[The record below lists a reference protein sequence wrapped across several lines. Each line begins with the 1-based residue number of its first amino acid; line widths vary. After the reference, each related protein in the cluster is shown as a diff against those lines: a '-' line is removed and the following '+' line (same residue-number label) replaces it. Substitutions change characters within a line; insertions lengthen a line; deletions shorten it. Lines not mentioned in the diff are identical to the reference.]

1 MNSLIDI
8 FGSCVSRDI
17 FNVCKQFSN
26 CLGCYIART
35 SIVGLFYKPVDLNQI
50 NINLASSF
58 QKRMV
63 ENDIYKTSFSKLRE
77 SNSSFLL
84 VDFVD
89 TVRFRLAKIENTYVT
104 FSSEFANGTK
114 GQRFILNS
122 ISDDNTFVCNDLSV
136 YIDYFCNEIKKIY
149 EESNLILHKV
159 RWSNQ
164 YIPSIDSH
172 NNVDNKVVCMG
183 GRKNLINF
191 SDELIKVNNIMN
203 KRIAYL
209 ENCFLN
215 NFPKAKIL
223 DLSEL
228 NLAADENHVWGLSP
242 VHKEHRYY
250 EEAMKILN
258 EIICNN
264 I

>member
-1 MNSLIDI
+1 MTKIDI

-17 FNVCKQFSN
+17 FNVNEQFSN
-26 CLGCYIART
+26 CLGCYISRA
-35 SIVGLFYKPVDLNQI
+35 SIVSLFYKPVDLNQI

-58 QKRMV
+58 QKRMA
-63 ENDIYKTSFSKLRE
+63 ENDIYKTTFSKLRE
-77 SNSSFLL
+77 SNSRFLL
-84 VDFVD
+84 VDFVE
-89 TVRFRLAKIENTYVT
+89 TVRFRLAKIKNTYVT
-104 FSSEFANGTK
+104 CSPEFENGAK

-122 ISDDNTFVCNDLSV
+122 ISDDNTFICNDLSV
-136 YIDYFCNEIKKIY
+136 YVDYFCNEIKKIY

-159 RWSNQ
+159 RWSNK
-164 YIPSIDSH
+164 YIPRIDSQ
-172 NNVDNKVVCMG
+172 NNVMCKG
-183 GRKNLINF
+183 KNLINF
-191 SDELIKVNNIMN
+191 SSEQIKINSIMN
-203 KRIAYL
+203 KRTVYL

-228 NLAADENHVWGLSP
+228 NLAADENHVCGLYP
-242 VHKEHRYY
+242 VHKEQRYY
-250 EEAMKILN
+250 EEAAKILN